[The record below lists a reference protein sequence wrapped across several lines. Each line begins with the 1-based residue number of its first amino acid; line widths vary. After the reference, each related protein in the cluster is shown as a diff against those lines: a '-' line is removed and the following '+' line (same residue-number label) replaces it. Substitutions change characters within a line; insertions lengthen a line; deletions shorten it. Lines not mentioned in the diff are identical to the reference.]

1 MVTLKLYGEGSYIQ
15 LLESSEGSVNIYN
28 SIANKMNLSLEEAL
42 LDLGFYQKLNTD
54 IHSVNELVIDSFG
67 GLLPIFPSYIEVWF
81 NRKRVIKIPFIDLMT
96 QLTLFPL
103 YKIKYIDKLIFE
115 KGIYLK
121 ENVTGC
127 IGVFKIASS
136 AFNIDSLMF
145 TVLNSSFTKH
155 PLLIDFTY
163 NNCSFEKT
171 KEDCLTRYQQII
183 VI

>member
-1 MVTLKLYGEGSYIQ
+1 MITLKLYGEGCYIQ
-15 LLESSEGSVNIYN
+15 LLASSQATVGIYN
-28 SIANKMNLSLEEAL
+28 AIANEMNLPLEEAL

-67 GLLPIFPSYIEVWF
+67 GLLPIFPSSIEVWF
-81 NRKRVIKIPFIDLMT
+81 ERKRVLKIPFIDLMT

-103 YKIKYIDKLIFE
+103 YKIKYIDAPILE

-121 ENVTGC
+121 ESVTGC
-127 IGVFKIASS
+127 IGIYKIASNT
-136 AFNIDSLMF
+136 FNIDLLVF
-145 TVLNSSFTKH
+145 TILKSSFTAH

-163 NNCSFEKT
+163 NNSSFEKT

-183 VI
+183 VL